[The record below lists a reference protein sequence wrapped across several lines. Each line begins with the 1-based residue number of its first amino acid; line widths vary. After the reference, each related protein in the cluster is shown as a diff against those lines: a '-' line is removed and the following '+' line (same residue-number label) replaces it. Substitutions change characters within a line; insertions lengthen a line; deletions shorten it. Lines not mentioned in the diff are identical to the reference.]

1 MAKKNK
7 SKSVNRGDAQA
18 EPPWKKDEDG
28 EDLDTERDEDED
40 EDEDEYEDEDEDDG
54 AVDQDSEEDEEVEDG
69 EDAPDDE
76 EEEYEDDEEDEDE
89 YEDEDE
95 DEPSARRPVH
105 ADPSDDGLPDWLPW
119 VVMIGLI
126 AVGAMGAAGFFSPKT
141 SKADDTVTSSTETKE
156 VDTTDKPASISA
168 QHLLVQYQGSARA
181 GSHIKRTKAE
191 AKTRAEEA
199 LKKAKS
205 GADFD
210 KLAAEYSDEP
220 GAKTGFGKL
229 GKFTPER
236 MVKPFSDAA
245 FALKVG
251 GISGIVETP
260 FGYHVIKRTE

>member
-7 SKSVNRGDAQA
+7 GKSVNRSDSEAN
-18 EPPWKKDEDG
+18 PPWKDNDDDS
-28 EDLDTERDEDED
+28 DLDTEQDEDEDEDGTADDDSEEEDEDEDDGEDAPDDEDDEYEDEDED
-40 EDEDEYEDEDEDDG
+40 EDEDE
-54 AVDQDSEEDEEVEDG
+54 
-69 EDAPDDE
+69 
-76 EEEYEDDEEDEDE
+76 
-89 YEDEDE
+89 
-95 DEPSARRPVH
+95 EPSARRPVQ

-141 SKADDTVTSSTETKE
+141 GKADDTITSSTETTE
-156 VDTTDKPASISA
+156 VKTSDKPASISA

-181 GSHIKRTKAE
+181 GKNIKRTKAE

-205 GADFD
+205 GANFD

-220 GAKTGFGKL
+220 GAKTGHGKL
-229 GKFTPER
+229 GNFTPER

-251 GISGIVETP
+251 GVSGLVETP

>member
-7 SKSVNRGDAQA
+7 GKSHRSDSQA
-18 EPPWKKDEDG
+18 DPPWKNDEEDS
-28 EDLDTERDEDED
+28 DLDTEQDDDEEEEDSAGDENANDDSENAPDEDDEYEDD
-40 EDEDEYEDEDEDDG
+40 EDDDEYEDE
-54 AVDQDSEEDEEVEDG
+54 
-69 EDAPDDE
+69 
-76 EEEYEDDEEDEDE
+76 EYEDD
-89 YEDEDE
+89 DE

-141 SKADDTVTSSTETKE
+141 GKADDAVTSSTETKE
-156 VDTTDKPASISA
+156 VDTSDKPASISA
-168 QHLLVQYQGSARA
+168 QHVLVQYEGSARA
-181 GSHIKRTKAE
+181 GKHIKRTKAE

-205 GADFD
+205 GTDFD